1 MVNDTAKMKLT
12 ETIKMIDG
20 AYAPSTIR
28 AYKSNF
34 DKFIQY
40 CDNHQEDA
48 LPASPEI
55 ITEFIKSLSD
65 GRLKSA
71 SIRIAIASISAIH
84 RLNRLEDS
92 TQDPLVKIEMRRMHR
107 KLGRESRQAYGI
119 NKALLTKMLST
130 LSSDLKDT
138 RDAAILLLAYEGMC
152 RRSELVSIRI
162 NDIKFEYQ
170 NNKIVDIRVK
180 LTKSKTDQE
189 GIGRWL
195 QLGDESKKAIIN
207 WIEKSQIKDGCI
219 FRSINKGGKIT
230 DELSGS
236 QVNKLF
242 KRIAKQSE
250 LPDEHIKM
258 ISGHSMRV
266 GAAQDLLLS
275 GASLPIMMNKGRWS
289 KPDTVMRYV
298 ENTN

>member
-1 MVNDTAKMKLT
+1 MNTTAKSKLK
-12 ETIKMIDG
+12 ETIRMIEG

-28 AYKSNF
+28 AYRSNF
-34 DKFIQY
+34 EGFIKF
-40 CDNHQEDA
+40 CDDRNEDA

-119 NKALLTKMLST
+119 TKDLLFRMLAT
-130 LSSDLKDT
+130 LGTGLKDT

-152 RRSELVSIRI
+152 RRSEIVSIRI
-162 NDIKFEYQ
+162 SDIKFEYQ
-170 NNKIVDIRVK
+170 NEKIVNIRIK
-180 LTKSKTDQE
+180 LTRSKTDQE
-189 GIGRWL
+189 GLGKSLQIGE
-195 QLGDESKKAIIN
+195 ESKKAIIN
-207 WIEKSQIKDGCI
+207 WIEMAKIRDGYL
-219 FRSINKGGKIT
+219 FRAVNKAGDVT
-230 DELSGS
+230 SELRSS
-236 QVNKLF
+236 HINKLF
-242 KRIAKQSE
+242 KRIAKLTE
-250 LPDEHIKM
+250 LNEESIER

-266 GAAQDLLLS
+266 GAAQDLMKD
-275 GASLPIMMNKGRWS
+275 GASLPMMMSRGRWS

-298 ENTN
+298 ENIN